1 MADNALNEINAGL
14 DSIGQRIDSLVE
26 ESKAGKTSQKA
37 LETKLN
43 ELGEKQLAL
52 SKELLDVKQ
61 SNDKV
66 EEKIETKSIGAQF
79 IQSKAFEAFGQN
91 KRASVEM
98 STKSSTTTANVL
110 SSYEL
115 PAIITKPEQTLL
127 IESLIPHVPVNTTS
141 VNYVREKTS
150 TLNAAVVA
158 EGASKPESTFEF
170 EKATAEISTIAHWT
184 RITKQLANYAPAVE
198 AFINQKMQY
207 GLSLMIDQQLI
218 SGDGTSG
225 KLSGF
230 LKAGNY
236 TDYTTGI
243 TFASDDTLLD
253 FAMRIKTAME
263 DALYTPQHL
272 LLKASDWAKL
282 ALLKD
287 KQGRYILGGPNALA
301 QKSLW
306 GLPVITSA
314 SIPSGKFLM
323 ADFHQAATIY
333 DGQAMRV
340 DMSESDDTNFTKN
353 LVTIRVERDLG
364 LAVET
369 PSAIAGGDFAIPS
382 GS

>member
-98 STKSSTTTANVL
+98 STKSATTTANVL

-115 PAIITKPEQTLL
+115 PAIITKPEQALL

-141 VNYVREKTS
+141 INYVREKTS